1 MSETWKAMFAFAGMV
16 FVLVFVLG
24 LLYSICEWLKD
35 RIRDARW
42 EYKYKHRFDK
52 PPTAKCWCKDCA
64 KRDDEGECNVMERFV
79 PNDAFC
85 CWAKPKE
92 KDL

>member
-1 MSETWKAMFAFAGMV
+1 MSETWRAIFAFAGMV
-16 FVLVFVLG
+16 FVFVFVLG
-24 LLYSICEWLKD
+24 LLYAIYEWLKD

-52 PPTAKCWCKDCA
+52 PPTAKCWCKDCVN
-64 KRDDEGECNVMERFV
+64 RDEDGECDVMGRFV

-85 CWAKPKE
+85 CHAEPKE